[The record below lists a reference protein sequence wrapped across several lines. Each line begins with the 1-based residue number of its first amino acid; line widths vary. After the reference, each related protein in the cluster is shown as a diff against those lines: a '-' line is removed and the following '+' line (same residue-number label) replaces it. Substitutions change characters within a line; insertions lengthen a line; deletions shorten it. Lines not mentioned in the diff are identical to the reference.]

1 MGALKNMPLFESK
14 GGDVTD
20 NRFIDYIDK
29 KYPGQDVVLHLG
41 WAWYLA
47 KWSDACGCHRVT
59 PLFQED
65 ADLDEIRPVLLLEA
79 YNSGLVIQREQRV
92 SLR

>member
-20 NRFIDYIDK
+20 HRFIDYIDK

-47 KWSDACGCHRVT
+47 KWSIACLCHRVA
-59 PLFQED
+59 PLFQD
-65 ADLDEIRPVLLLEA
+65 DSDPDEIRPVLLLEE
-79 YNSGLVIQREQRV
+79 YNRGLVIQREGCV
-92 SLR
+92 PLR